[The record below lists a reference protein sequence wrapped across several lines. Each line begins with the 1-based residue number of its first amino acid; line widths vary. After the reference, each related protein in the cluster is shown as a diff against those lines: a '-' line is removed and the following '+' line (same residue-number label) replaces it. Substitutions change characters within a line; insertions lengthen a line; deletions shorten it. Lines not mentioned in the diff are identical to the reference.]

1 VISVGPA
8 DTLATAFQRMRG
20 AEVSQLPV
28 LRDGKLL
35 GIVDESDL
43 LMRVHGDPKA
53 FDTAVSGAMATQVE
67 TVTPDA
73 GLAAVR
79 AILERGL
86 VVLIADGE
94 RFYGMITRFD
104 LLNHLRRSL
113 A

>member
-1 VISVGPA
+1 
-8 DTLATAFQRMRG
+8 
-20 AEVSQLPV
+20 
-28 LRDGKLL
+28 
-35 GIVDESDL
+35 
-43 LMRVHGDPKA
+43 
-53 FDTAVSGAMATQVE
+53 MATQVE

-86 VVLIADGE
+86 VVLVADGE

>member
-1 VISVGPA
+1 MISVGPD
-8 DTLATAFQRMRG
+8 DTLTTAFQRMRG

-28 LRDGKLL
+28 LREGKLL

-43 LMRVHGDPKA
+43 LMRVHDDPKVFA
-53 FDTAVSGAMATQVE
+53 TTVAHAMTRQVE
-67 TVTPDA
+67 TVKPDA
-73 GLAAVR
+73 SLATVQS
-79 AILERGL
+79 ILERGL
-86 VVLIADGE
+86 VVLVADGE